1 MPSSAPRIAVV
12 GAGPVGAAL
21 ALALSRAGV
30 PVVLVEQR
38 SEPSSR
44 YRPVALSYASR
55 RILDALGAWSR
66 VAALASPIA
75 RIHVSQ
81 RGCFGATRLSAL
93 EYGVEALGWVSD
105 LRTLVRVLD
114 EILAESPGVLLL
126 SSTTVAGIER
136 RPRGVRL
143 ALAGAAAEAGTR
155 SLRVDAV
162 VAADGGQA
170 SWCAAGVEAVDVREY
185 HQVALGAQ
193 VRVERDHRSVAYE
206 RFTPEGPIALLPVPG
221 RACMLVWTLAPERGR
236 ALRLASEAVFLA
248 ELHRAFGERL
258 GRFLEVRH
266 REIFP
271 LRRVRT
277 RASPDSRIFLVG
289 AAANTVHPVAGQG
302 LNLGFRDAAVLA
314 EVFADAL
321 RRGEDPG
328 SPRCFER
335 YRARRRCDQRKVGLA
350 TDLLAR
356 VFLPRLPP
364 LALLRGAALVGL
376 DLATPVKREFARHAM
391 GLGLPASRLVRGL
404 SP

>member
-1 MPSSAPRIAVV
+1 M
-12 GAGPVGAAL
+12 GAAL

-38 SEPSSR
+38 GGPSSR

-55 RILDALGAWSR
+55 RILDTLGAWSR

-81 RGCFGATRLSAL
+81 RGRFGATRLSAI

-105 LRTLVRVLD
+105 LRALAGVLD
-114 EILAESPGVLLL
+114 EILSDSPGVLLL

-136 RPRGVRL
+136 LPRGIRL

-162 VAADGGQA
+162 VAADGGQT
-170 SWCAAGVEAVDVREY
+170 SWCAAGVEAVELREY
-185 HQVALGAQ
+185 PQVALGAL
-193 VRVERDHRSVAYE
+193 VRAERDPRSVAYE
-206 RFTPEGPIALLPVPG
+206 RFAPEGAIALLPMPG
-221 RACMLVWTLAPERGR
+221 GACALVWTLAPERGR
-236 ALRLASEAVFLA
+236 ALMLASEACFLA
-248 ELHRAFGERL
+248 ELHRTFGERL

-277 RASPDSRIFLVG
+277 RAAPESRIFLAG

-314 EVFADAL
+314 EVLAEAL

-328 SPRCFER
+328 SPQCFER

-356 VFLPRLPP
+356 VFLPQLPP

-376 DLATPVKREFARHAM
+376 DLATPAKREFARHAM

>member
-38 SEPSSR
+38 GGPSSR

-55 RILDALGAWSR
+55 RILDTLGAWSR
-66 VAALASPIA
+66 VGALASPIA

-81 RGCFGATRLSAL
+81 RGCFGATRLSAV

-105 LRTLVRVLD
+105 LRNLVGVLD
-114 EILAESPGVLLL
+114 EILAESPGVLVL

-136 RPRGVRL
+136 GPRGVRL
-143 ALAGAAAEAGTR
+143 ALAGAAAAGTR

-170 SWCAAGVEAVDVREY
+170 SWCAAGVEAVERREY
-185 HQVALGAQ
+185 PQVALGAL
-193 VRVERDHRSVAYE
+193 VRAERDPRSVAYE
-206 RFTPEGPIALLPVPG
+206 RFTPEGPIALLPVSG
-221 RACMLVWTLAPERGR
+221 GACALVWTLAPERGG
-236 ALRLASEAVFLA
+236 ALMLASEALFLA
-248 ELHRAFGERL
+248 ELQRTFGERL

-271 LRRVRT
+271 LRRVRV
-277 RASPDSRIFLVG
+277 RAAPDSRIFLAG

-314 EVFADAL
+314 EVLADAV
-321 RRGEDPG
+321 RHGEDPG

-335 YRARRRCDQRKVGLA
+335 YRARRHCDQRKVGIA

-356 VFLPRLPP
+356 GFLPRLGP

-376 DLATPVKREFARHAM
+376 DLATPAKRELARHAM